1 MQKPPSPPAHH
12 KTPAASVKLTTSI
25 ISPVPYDT
33 NNAIAVASSCLVQIS
48 IITTSKYQDRFV
60 ATKGAAMSPSNKTT
74 DARRKSGSK
83 ATLLVTLKAKPEQ
96 LRVALGIEPT
106 KEESPVQENG
116 EAKQSPDSASASQV
130 AAPTNGDNASDS
142 NAATPNDGTPAPGAM
157 GPPTEGPKKK
167 GVKRSAD
174 KANGTIDGVPKARGK
189 PGPKKKPRLY
199 VYHIQHHYSYLFLT
213 VNREDGTIDHS
224 GGKGAGGHKLGPKAN
239 QGAINAGLRALDRSG
254 KPCRKWAKGGF
265 RLKSFTGVM
274 WEIHRWTAP
283 PKQDTESTP
292 DESGAAS
299 AADSSNKENKENGP
313 ESNSVH
319 NSNSGADV
327 EMHSAPSIHAS
338 SPMPQA
344 VTATS

>member
-1 MQKPPSPPAHH
+1 
-12 KTPAASVKLTTSI
+12 
-25 ISPVPYDT
+25 
-33 NNAIAVASSCLVQIS
+33 
-48 IITTSKYQDRFV
+48 
-60 ATKGAAMSPSNKTT
+60 MSPSNKAT

-142 NAATPNDGTPAPGAM
+142 NAATPNDGTPAPGVM

-174 KANGTIDGVPKARGK
+174 KASGAIDGVPKARGK
-189 PGPKKKPRLY
+189 PGPKKKPRL
-199 VYHIQHHYSYLFLT
+199 
-213 VNREDGTIDHS
+213 EDGTIDHS
-224 GGKGAGGHKLGPKAN
+224 GGKAAGGHKLGPKAN